1 MTVRSIPLRAAAAA
15 LGVGVLVAA
24 CGSSPTDTAPAAQP
38 QVEDGSTLE
47 GVYEAVDGLEG
58 QERFDKLV
66 QLAEDAGGSCSY
78 YHVGKQDKDVEAFN
92 ERTGLTVEGFQS
104 TAERMAERVSNEQ
117 KANQVGSSVILGSL
131 AEIQELQ
138 RQGALAQLNTPTT
151 ETVEDDF
158 KGDGWVSPIALMQM
172 PTYNTDKLKAED
184 APKTWEEFFTSFDGR
199 KAIEITTWPWFATI
213 VQQYFVEQKGMTEE
227 AAIEM
232 IQNSLRGASTV
243 DGNVLVPSLLASG
256 QFDYVPNAYA
266 HAATALEKKGAPI
279 TFAETSEDMPP
290 AIFALGMAL
299 TANSPNPAC
308 GLAFLEWS
316 MSEEGQ
322 DVVASKNYVPTAST
336 YGGET
341 LLEQHPNALFQSIDL
356 APREEQEEWRAK
368 FDKMLRDAGTQ
379 QPIKEDS

>member
-1 MTVRSIPLRAAAAA
+1 MIVRSNQLRAAAAA

-24 CGSSPTDTAPAAQP
+24 CGSSPTDTQPAAQP
-38 QVEDGSTLE
+38 QVEDGSSIE

-66 QLAEDAGGSCSY
+66 QLAEEAGGRCSY
-78 YHVGKQDKDVEAFN
+78 YHVGKQEKDVEAFN
-92 ERTGLTVEGFQS
+92 EKTGLTVEGFQS

-131 AEIQELQ
+131 AEIEELQ
-138 RQGALAQLNTPTT
+138 RQGALAPLNTPTT
-151 ETVEDDF
+151 ETVEDEF
-158 KGDGWVSPIALMQM
+158 KGEGWVSPIALMQM
-172 PTYNTDKLKAED
+172 PTYNTDKVKPED
-184 APKTWEEFFTSFDGR
+184 APKTWEEFFTSYDGR

-213 VQQYFVEQKGMTEE
+213 VQKHFVEEKGMTEE
-227 AAIEM
+227 AAIEL
-232 IQNSLRGASTV
+232 IENGLRGASTV

-266 HAATALEKKGAPI
+266 HAVSALVKKGAPI
-279 TFAETSEDMPP
+279 TFDASEDMPP
-290 AIFALGMAL
+290 AIFALGMSL
-299 TANSPNPAC
+299 TANAPNPAC

-336 YGGET
+336 YQGET
-341 LLEQHPNALFQSIDL
+341 LLEQYPYAYFQSIDL

-368 FDKMLRDAGTQ
+368 FDKLLRDAGTQ
-379 QPIKEDS
+379 QPIKDDK